1 MRSPT
6 VTGLLHP
13 LNLVM
18 LGLVFF
24 AALVAAWWLLPL
36 GLVLWLVMVV
46 TVARDPSLRI
56 SHRMQSRAPLAPRF
70 QRYFD
75 RIERAQVSIF
85 NSLAS
90 APRHIRQTLQPV
102 QGELDALTAR
112 VYTLC
117 QRMTAL
123 ENYRLVTESTSS
135 LQSDLEQVDDAIT
148 NAGDPLLKQEYE
160 ETRRVLLERVAKL
173 RLVSNELDRVE
184 AQLLGLANEM
194 DSLVT
199 EVIRVQATG
208 SDEAA
213 RKVPVLVEKVRE
225 QSLDL
230 DEFEREAME
239 I

>member
-75 RIERAQVSIF
+75 RIERA
-85 NSLAS
+85 
-90 APRHIRQTLQPV
+90 
-102 QGELDALTAR
+102 
-112 VYTLC
+112 
-117 QRMTAL
+117 
-123 ENYRLVTESTSS
+123 
-135 LQSDLEQVDDAIT
+135 
-148 NAGDPLLKQEYE
+148 
-160 ETRRVLLERVAKL
+160 
-173 RLVSNELDRVE
+173 
-184 AQLLGLANEM
+184 
-194 DSLVT
+194 
-199 EVIRVQATG
+199 
-208 SDEAA
+208 
-213 RKVPVLVEKVRE
+213 
-225 QSLDL
+225 
-230 DEFEREAME
+230 
-239 I
+239 